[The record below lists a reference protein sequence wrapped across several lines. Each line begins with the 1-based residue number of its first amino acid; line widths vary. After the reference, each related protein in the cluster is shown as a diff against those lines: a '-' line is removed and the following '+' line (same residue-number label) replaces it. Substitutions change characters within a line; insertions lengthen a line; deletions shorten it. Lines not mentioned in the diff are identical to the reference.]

1 MYQKIKEMMTDSKK
15 RLTRVGAWTLLALTG
30 VPFILVPAACG
41 PLDNALKKLVAAGL
55 GLLAAVGIIV
65 AGVGIGT
72 LVMQILSGLKGEG
85 EVQMNKIATGVGFVA
100 AGVVLFSLRTIL
112 SSLGI
117 NATSISTGL

>member
-15 RLTRVGAWTLLALTG
+15 KLTRAGAWTLLALSG
-30 VPFILVPAACG
+30 APFILGPAACG

-100 AGVVLFSLRTIL
+100 AGVVLFSLKTIL